1 MKSGTSES
9 VMVNFR
15 LAEDRLAAV
24 RTQAARRRVS
34 VSAYVR
40 LCVEAGIERDEA
52 AARDDIA
59 WQREVPAAVRELIGL
74 GGSAPVD
81 DAAARDEYHDY
92 LAEKYA

>member
-1 MKSGTSES
+1 
-9 VMVNFR
+9 MVNFR

-74 GGSAPVD
+74 GGFWREVSDTLRHFCGADEPQT
-81 DAAARDEYHDY
+81 DADSLR
-92 LAEKYA
+92 

>member
-24 RTQAARRRVS
+24 RPRAGRRRVS
-34 VSAYVR
+34 VAGDVG

-59 WQREVPAAVRELIGL
+59 WQRDVPTAVRELIGL

>member
-1 MKSGTSES
+1 
-9 VMVNFR
+9 MVNFR

-40 LCVEAGIERDEA
+40 SCVEAGIERDEA
-52 AARDDIA
+52 AAGDDLA
-59 WQREVPAAVRELIGL
+59 WQRDVPAAVRELIGL
-74 GGSAPVD
+74 GGSVPVN
-81 DAAARDEYHDY
+81 DAAVRDAYYDY